1 MKGYLLKDLYS
12 IKSHILTLIM
22 QAVMLS
28 IPILTFS
35 FRSGS
40 EVLEKVYVILV
51 MMSILL
57 IFDFWETE
65 KGSGVLKFLKVL
77 PGGPLTYLRER
88 YLFSLIIL
96 SVPFVIFLCAYL
108 IGDTDGNRIFM
119 LILNFSIGLITI
131 GLINF
136 KFAAKKFKALINM
149 APVLGITIFY
159 AFEWFYKEIKSLY
172 SQNTLSI
179 EGAILIISVMIF
191 YILYRLSVKS
201 LEV

>member
-12 IKSHILTLIM
+12 IKSHILTLII

-35 FRSGS
+35 FRSGI
-40 EVLEKVYVILV
+40 EVLEKAYVILV

-57 IFDFWETE
+57 ILDFWESE

-77 PGGPLTYLRER
+77 PGGPLTYLKER

-96 SVPFVIFLCAYL
+96 TVPFVIFLCAYL
-108 IGDTDGNRIFM
+108 VGDTDGNKIFM

-136 KFAAKKFKALINM
+136 
-149 APVLGITIFY
+149 
-159 AFEWFYKEIKSLY
+159 
-172 SQNTLSI
+172 
-179 EGAILIISVMIF
+179 
-191 YILYRLSVKS
+191 
-201 LEV
+201 

>member
-1 MKGYLLKDLYS
+1 
-12 IKSHILTLIM
+12 
-22 QAVMLS
+22 MLS

-35 FRSGS
+35 FRSGT

-57 IFDFWETE
+57 MLDFWETE

-77 PGGPLTYLRER
+77 AGGPLTYLRER

-96 SVPFVIFLCAYL
+96 TVPFVIFLCAFL
-108 IGDTDGNRIFM
+108 VGDTDGNRIFM

-136 KFAAKKFKALINM
+136 KFAAKKIKFLVNI
-149 APVLGITIFY
+149 APALGIMIFY

-172 SQNTLSI
+172 SQNTLAI

>member
-1 MKGYLLKDLYS
+1 
-12 IKSHILTLIM
+12 M

-35 FRSGS
+35 FKSGS
-40 EVLEKVYVILV
+40 EVLEKAYVILV

-57 IFDFWETE
+57 MLDFWETE

-77 PGGPLTYLRER
+77 PGGPLMYLRER

-96 SVPFVIFLCAYL
+96 TVPFVIFLCLNL

-136 KFAAKKFKALINM
+136 KFAAKKIKFIVNI
-149 APVLGITIFY
+149 APALGIIIFY

-172 SQNTLSI
+172 SQNTIVI

-191 YILYRLSVKS
+191 YSLYRLSVKS